1 MWVFPKWMVYNGI
14 PFKMIDLGVLPLI
27 FGNVQMV
34 FMGSPCLPW
43 WGLGVHPHSDP
54 WGFAFGGDYCP
65 DRARKAGSPISGCWT
80 YALDGIQGDA
90 DFIAA
95 IFSLNRPMAIII
107 TSLYADTCFFFAN
120 HPTEVGLPIKHCL
133 KYERFGSNWNQ
144 NQTRK
149 LSTQPMLLP
158 LLSTVSIPWR
168 WSRFDTPVVHK
179 LGPRCRVP
187 KRVSRIAVHASPWQL
202 LAHTSQPQ
210 NGFIVWFLLLFR

>member
-1 MWVFPKWMVYNGI
+1 MVVHWGFPHMRVFPKWMVYNGN
-14 PFKMIDLGVLPLI
+14 PFKLFGLGVPLI

-95 IFSLNRPMAIII
+95 IFSLNRPMVINNVFVRWHFLYSLQIIPQK
-107 TSLYADTCFFFAN
+107 LVY
-120 HPTEVGLPIKHCL
+120 P
-133 KYERFGSNWNQ
+133 SNIVWN
-144 NQTRK
+144 
-149 LSTQPMLLP
+149 M
-158 LLSTVSIPWR
+158 
-168 WSRFDTPVVHK
+168 
-179 LGPRCRVP
+179 
-187 KRVSRIAVHASPWQL
+187 
-202 LAHTSQPQ
+202 
-210 NGFIVWFLLLFR
+210 NGFERLETKQGSYRHNQCCYHCSALSVFPEDGPDLTHLLYTNWGRDAEYRREFLA